1 MQLQSKTYDKL
12 KWIVSVMLP
21 AMGVLIGTLGKSYGW
36 ESTDI
41 AVTTITAVTTF
52 LGSCLMISSRNYNKD
67 GE

>member
-12 KWIVSVMLP
+12 KWVVSVVLP
-21 AMGVLIGTLGKSYGW
+21 AMGVLVGTLGKSYGW

-41 AVTTITAVTTF
+41 AVTTITALTTF

-67 GE
+67 GD

>member
-1 MQLQSKTYDKL
+1 MQLKSKTYDKL
-12 KWIVSVMLP
+12 KWIVSVVLP
-21 AMGVLIGTLGKSYGW
+21 AMGVLVGTLGKSYGW

>member
-12 KWIVSVMLP
+12 KWVVSVVLP
-21 AMGVLIGTLGKSYGW
+21 AMGVLVGTLGKSYGW

>member
-12 KWIVSVMLP
+12 KWIVSIVLP
-21 AMGVLIGTLGKSYGW
+21 AMGVLVGTLGKSYGW

>member
-12 KWIVSVMLP
+12 KWIVSVVLP
-21 AMGVLIGTLGKSYGW
+21 AMGVLVGTLGKSYGW